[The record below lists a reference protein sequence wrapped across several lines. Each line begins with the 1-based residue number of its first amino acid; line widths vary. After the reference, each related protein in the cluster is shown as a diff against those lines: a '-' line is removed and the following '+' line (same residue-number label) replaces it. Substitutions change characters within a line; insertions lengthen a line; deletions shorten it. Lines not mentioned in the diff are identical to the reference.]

1 MLHSIE
7 IRPIT
12 NGYIVSTYC
21 AAGDTKTL
29 FCGSVSEVCHAV
41 GDHLRTEPEDKPEKE
56 EPFTESGDYAPGLLD
71 SQANEH

>member
-1 MLHSIE
+1 MLHSLQIT
-7 IRPIT
+7 PIT
-12 NGYIVSTYC
+12 NGYIVSYYT
-21 AAGDTKTL
+21 GGQPVTS

-71 SQANEH
+71 SQANED